1 MWEHCKGLQIDRID
15 THASRPRKT
24 KWNPCH
30 PIIYVR
36 GYAMTNGEKDE
47 TPTDPFCGLDLG
59 STI

>member
-36 GYAMTNGEKDE
+36 GYAMTNGEK
-47 TPTDPFCGLDLG
+47 TKRPPIHFAA
-59 STI
+59 